1 MSLRRRTQKDHPTDV
16 GDGRVLL
23 ATAVALL
30 VRLDD
35 TSAWIP
41 RRAIDSGSEI
51 PKDAS
56 VGVAGRLLVQP
67 WFARTRGWADR

>member
-1 MSLRRRTQKDHPTDV
+1 MRPLHRSVQDHPADL

-23 ATAVALL
+23 ATEVALL
-30 VRLDD
+30 VRLGD

-41 RRAIDSGSEI
+41 RRAIDSSSEI
-51 PKDAS
+51 RKDAG

-67 WFARTRGWADR
+67 WFARTRGWVDR